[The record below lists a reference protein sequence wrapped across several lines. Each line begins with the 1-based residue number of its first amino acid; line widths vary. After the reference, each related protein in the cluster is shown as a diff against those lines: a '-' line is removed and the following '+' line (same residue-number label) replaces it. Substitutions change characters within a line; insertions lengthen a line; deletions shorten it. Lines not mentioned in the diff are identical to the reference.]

1 MRIVEVTENKNNI
14 LICSCWRMSRK
25 IWLTVISIMVKCM
38 FLMMTE

>member
-1 MRIVEVTENKNNI
+1 MRIVEVTETKTY
-14 LICSCWRMSRK
+14 LDLLLLRMSRK